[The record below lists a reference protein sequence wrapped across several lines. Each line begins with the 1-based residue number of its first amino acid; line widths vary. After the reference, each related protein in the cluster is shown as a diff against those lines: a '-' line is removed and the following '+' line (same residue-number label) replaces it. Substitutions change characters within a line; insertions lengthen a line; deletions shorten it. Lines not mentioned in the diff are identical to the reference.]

1 LTCTVVRQY
10 CYQTIMTASKDLRSI
25 LLPNLALLTT
35 VGFWG
40 LSFVSS
46 KFILNTGLPPL
57 TLAFFRFFIAS
68 VIFFPI
74 SRAIDH
80 GTTIQKK
87 DLIPLIATS
96 LFGITIYFFFETTGI
111 KLTSA
116 SNAALIIASIPIFT
130 IIAEYIFYK
139 TAIHWYKIVGVFLS
153 IGGVYLIIS
162 RTIEAQL
169 YPGVIKGN
177 LFMLGACL
185 SWVGYIII
193 SKRLR
198 QRLSGVICI
207 TYQFI
212 FGTIFLFP
220 LAIREF
226 SGWFLP
232 PPLAILNLLY
242 LGIACSALGYFL
254 YLYGLSRLEP
264 VAVSTYTNLVPVI
277 GTVGGVLI
285 LNEKILGSQ
294 IIGGAAII
302 IGIVI
307 VNLKGR
313 K

>member
-1 LTCTVVRQY
+1 
-10 CYQTIMTASKDLRSI
+10 MTSSRDIKSI

-35 VGFWG
+35 VSFWG

-46 KFILNTGLPPL
+46 KFILNTGFPPL
-57 TLAFFRFFIAS
+57 TLVFFRFFLAS
-68 VIFFPI
+68 IIFFPI
-74 SRAIDH
+74 SRAIEP
-80 GTTIQKK
+80 GNPIQKK
-87 DLIPLIATS
+87 DLLPLVATS

-130 IIAEYIFYK
+130 IIAEYTFYK
-139 TAIHWYKIVGVFLS
+139 TAIQWYKILGVLLS

-162 RTIEAQL
+162 KTIDAQL
-169 YPGVIKGN
+169 YPKVFKGN
-177 LFMLGACL
+177 LAMLGACL
-185 SWVGYIII
+185 SWVGYIVI

-198 QRLSGVICI
+198 QRLSGIKCI

-220 LAIREF
+220 LAMREF
-226 SGWFLP
+226 HGWFVP
-232 PPLAILNLLY
+232 PPLAILNIFY
-242 LGIACSALGYFL
+242 LGIACSALGYFF

-277 GTVGGVLI
+277 GTVGGVFI
-285 LNEKILGSQ
+285 LNERLLGSQ

-302 IGIVI
+302 IGIFI
-307 VNLKGR
+307 VNLRRR
-313 K
+313 KRSSLT